1 MARILQAAATSSEL
15 SVSASTAGLSDT
27 WLQPQPQYMRR
38 SHSNSFLVADKVYV
52 ASVAPKS
59 ENNPEPAQYVFASS
73 SDDSD
78 FTVYPDP
85 RGKTMDRGT
94 EITLVLKPDA
104 LEYLENRNIITLVC
118 VTILLTSTCMC
129 SIVVFFCRH
138 KHSSFSTTFPIYI
151 YSQEEK
157 QVAVEEAEPEAP
169 TPSPETDSDDEDEA
183 VIEEVVEEKEKE
195 PKTKTVLVDEWTHL
209 NAQPPLWV
217 R

>member
-129 SIVVFFCRH
+129 SIVVFFAGT
-138 KHSSFSTTFPIYI
+138 STRLFPRRSRSTSTARKRSRLQWKRQ
-151 YSQEEK
+151 SQRLLRPRLRLI
-157 QVAVEEAEPEAP
+157 A
-169 TPSPETDSDDEDEA
+169 TM
-183 VIEEVVEEKEKE
+183 
-195 PKTKTVLVDEWTHL
+195 
-209 NAQPPLWV
+209 
-217 R
+217 RMRR